1 LNASLTAR
9 LGVCSRTEIM
19 SSLSILANGMHVAW
33 YLLPLAVAV
42 SLVYS
47 ATRFE
52 YPPQILRR
60 SARLLVTILVSMAA
74 VFAVLCLLSW
84 NL

>member
-1 LNASLTAR
+1 MESFALLAAGTHAS
-9 LGVCSRTEIM
+9 
-19 SSLSILANGMHVAW
+19 W
-33 YLLPLAVAV
+33 YLLPLALTV

-52 YPPQILRR
+52 HWPQILRR
-60 SARLLVTILVSMAA
+60 SVRLFCTIIVSMAIL
-74 VFAVLCLLSW
+74 FAVLFLLSW

>member
-1 LNASLTAR
+1 MQSLT
-9 LGVCSRTEIM
+9 L
-19 SSLSILANGMHVAW
+19 LANGMHVAW

-52 YPPQILRR
+52 SPPQILRR
-60 SARLLVTILVSMAA
+60 SARLFLTILVSMAA
-74 VFAVLCLLSW
+74 VFVVLFLLSR

>member
-1 LNASLTAR
+1 MQSLT
-9 LGVCSRTEIM
+9 L
-19 SSLSILANGMHVAW
+19 LANGMHVAW

-60 SARLLVTILVSMAA
+60 SARLFLTILVSMAA
-74 VFAVLCLLSW
+74 VFVVLFLLSW

>member
-1 LNASLTAR
+1 MQLLSLFA
-9 LGVCSRTEIM
+9 I
-19 SSLSILANGMHVAW
+19 GMHAAW
-33 YLLPLAVAV
+33 YLLPLAAAV

-60 SARLLVTILVSMAA
+60 SARLFLTILVSMAA
-74 VFAVLCLLSW
+74 VFLVLYLLSW

>member
-1 LNASLTAR
+1 MHSLM
-9 LGVCSRTEIM
+9 L
-19 SSLSILANGMHVAW
+19 LANGTQMAW
-33 YLLPLAVAV
+33 YLLPLAAAV

-52 YPPQILRR
+52 HPPQILRR
-60 SARLLVTILVSMAA
+60 AARLFVTILVSMAA
-74 VFAVLCLLSW
+74 VFVVLLLLSW

>member
-1 LNASLTAR
+1 MESFALLAEGTHAS
-9 LGVCSRTEIM
+9 
-19 SSLSILANGMHVAW
+19 W
-33 YLLPLAVAV
+33 YLLPLALTV

-52 YPPQILRR
+52 HRPQILRR
-60 SARLLVTILVSMAA
+60 SVRLFCTIIVSMAA
-74 VFAVLCLLSW
+74 LFAVLFLLSW

>member
-1 LNASLTAR
+1 MESFALLAAGIHAS
-9 LGVCSRTEIM
+9 
-19 SSLSILANGMHVAW
+19 W
-33 YLLPLAVAV
+33 YILPLALTV

-52 YPPQILRR
+52 YRPQILRR
-60 SARLLVTILVSMAA
+60 SVRLFCTIIVSMAA
-74 VFAVLCLLSW
+74 LFAVLFLLSW

>member
-1 LNASLTAR
+1 MQSFALLADGTHAS
-9 LGVCSRTEIM
+9 
-19 SSLSILANGMHVAW
+19 W
-33 YLLPLAVAV
+33 YLLPLALTV

-52 YPPQILRR
+52 HPPQILRR
-60 SARLLVTILVSMAA
+60 SMRLFFTILVSMALL
-74 VFAVLCLLSW
+74 FAVLFLLSW

>member
-1 LNASLTAR
+1 MQSPML
-9 LGVCSRTEIM
+9 
-19 SSLSILANGMHVAW
+19 LANGMHVAW

-60 SARLLVTILVSMAA
+60 SVRLFLTILVSMAA

-84 NL
+84 KL

>member
-1 LNASLTAR
+1 ML
-9 LGVCSRTEIM
+9 
-19 SSLSILANGMHVAW
+19 LANGMHVAW

-60 SARLLVTILVSMAA
+60 SVRLFLTILVSMAA

-84 NL
+84 KL

>member
-1 LNASLTAR
+1 MESFGLLAVGTHAS
-9 LGVCSRTEIM
+9 
-19 SSLSILANGMHVAW
+19 W
-33 YLLPLAVAV
+33 YLLPLALTV

-52 YPPQILRR
+52 HPPQILWR
-60 SARLLVTILVSMAA
+60 SARLFITILVSMAA
-74 VFAVLCLLSW
+74 LFAVLFLLSW

>member
-1 LNASLTAR
+1 MESL
-9 LGVCSRTEIM
+9 L
-19 SSLSILANGMHVAW
+19 LAESTHATW
-33 YLLPLAVAV
+33 YLLPLALTV

-52 YPPQILRR
+52 HPPQILRR
-60 SARLLVTILVSMAA
+60 SLRLFLTIMVSMAA
-74 VFAVLCLLSW
+74 LFGILFLLSW

>member
-1 LNASLTAR
+1 MESFVLLADGGHAS
-9 LGVCSRTEIM
+9 
-19 SSLSILANGMHVAW
+19 W
-33 YLLPLAVAV
+33 YLLPLALTV

-52 YPPQILRR
+52 QPRQILRR
-60 SARLLVTILVSMAA
+60 ATRLFLTILVSMAA
-74 VFAVLCLLSW
+74 VFAILFLLSW

>member
-1 LNASLTAR
+1 VIGTD
-9 LGVCSRTEIM
+9 
-19 SSLSILANGMHVAW
+19 VAW
-33 YLLPLAVAV
+33 FLLPLALAV

-52 YPPQILRR
+52 QPRQILRR
-60 SARLLVTILVSMAA
+60 SARLFVTIIVSMAA
-74 VFAVLCLLSW
+74 VFVVLFLLSW

>member
-1 LNASLTAR
+1 
-9 LGVCSRTEIM
+9 M

-60 SARLLVTILVSMAA
+60 SARLLVTILVSMAV

>member
-1 LNASLTAR
+1 MESFALLAASSHA
-9 LGVCSRTEIM
+9 S
-19 SSLSILANGMHVAW
+19 W
-33 YLLPLAVAV
+33 YLLPLALAV

-60 SARLLVTILVSMAA
+60 SARLFVTILVSMAA
-74 VFAVLCLLSW
+74 LFALLFLLSW

>member
-1 LNASLTAR
+1 MQSPML
-9 LGVCSRTEIM
+9 
-19 SSLSILANGMHVAW
+19 LANGMQVAW

-60 SARLLVTILVSMAA
+60 SVRLFLTILVSMAA

-84 NL
+84 KL

>member
-1 LNASLTAR
+1 MPSLLVLAS
-9 LGVCSRTEIM
+9 
-19 SSLSILANGMHVAW
+19 GMHVAW

-60 SARLLVTILVSMAA
+60 SLRLFLTILVSMAA
-74 VFAVLCLLSW
+74 VFAILCLLSW

>member
-1 LNASLTAR
+1 MQSL
-9 LGVCSRTEIM
+9 L
-19 SSLSILANGMHVAW
+19 ILANGMHVAW

-60 SARLLVTILVSMAA
+60 SIRLFLTIVVSMAA
-74 VFAVLCLLSW
+74 VFAVLFLLSW

>member
-1 LNASLTAR
+1 MQSLLLASGTHA
-9 LGVCSRTEIM
+9 G
-19 SSLSILANGMHVAW
+19 W

-60 SARLLVTILVSMAA
+60 SARLFLTILVSMAV
-74 VFAVLCLLSW
+74 VFGILCLLSW

>member
-1 LNASLTAR
+1 LCASLTAR
-9 LGVCSRTEIM
+9 IGRQVEDRNM

-52 YPPQILRR
+52 HPPQILRR

>member
-1 LNASLTAR
+1 MESFGLLAVGTHAS
-9 LGVCSRTEIM
+9 
-19 SSLSILANGMHVAW
+19 W
-33 YLLPLAVAV
+33 YLVPLALTV

-52 YPPQILRR
+52 SPPQILRR
-60 SARLLVTILVSMAA
+60 SARLFITILVSMAA
-74 VFAVLCLLSW
+74 LFAVLFLLSW

>member
-1 LNASLTAR
+1 MPSL
-9 LGVCSRTEIM
+9 L
-19 SSLSILANGMHVAW
+19 LANGMHVAW
-33 YLLPLAVAV
+33 YLLPLALAV

-60 SARLLVTILVSMAA
+60 SARLFVTILVSMAA
-74 VFAVLCLLSW
+74 VFIVLCLLSW

>member
-1 LNASLTAR
+1 MQSLMLLASSTQ
-9 LGVCSRTEIM
+9 M
-19 SSLSILANGMHVAW
+19 AW
-33 YLLPLAVAV
+33 YLLPLAAAV

-52 YPPQILRR
+52 HPPQILRR
-60 SARLLVTILVSMAA
+60 ASRLFITILVSMAA
-74 VFAVLCLLSW
+74 VFVVLLLLSW

>member
-1 LNASLTAR
+1 MESFALLADSSHAS
-9 LGVCSRTEIM
+9 
-19 SSLSILANGMHVAW
+19 W
-33 YLLPLAVAV
+33 YLLPLALTV

-60 SARLLVTILVSMAA
+60 SARLFFTILISMGAL
-74 VFAVLCLLSW
+74 FAVLFLLSW

>member
-1 LNASLTAR
+1 MESFALLAANTHAS
-9 LGVCSRTEIM
+9 
-19 SSLSILANGMHVAW
+19 W
-33 YLLPLAVAV
+33 YLLPLALTV

-52 YPPQILRR
+52 HRPQILRR
-60 SARLLVTILVSMAA
+60 AVRLFCTIILSMAA
-74 VFAVLCLLSW
+74 LFAVLFLLSW

>member
-1 LNASLTAR
+1 MNLMPSL
-9 LGVCSRTEIM
+9 
-19 SSLSILANGMHVAW
+19 ILAVHTHSAW
-33 YLLPLAVAV
+33 FLLPLAATV

-60 SARLLVTILVSMAA
+60 SVRLFITILVAMAA
-74 VFAVLCLLSW
+74 VFGVLFLLSW
-84 NL
+84 GL

>member
-1 LNASLTAR
+1 MLSLF
-9 LGVCSRTEIM
+9 V
-19 SSLSILANGMHVAW
+19 LANGMHVAW

-52 YPPQILRR
+52 SPPQILRR
-60 SARLLVTILVSMAA
+60 SARLFLTIIVSMAV

>member
-1 LNASLTAR
+1 MPKR
-9 LGVCSRTEIM
+9 GVRPRNVTM
-19 SSLSILANGMHVAW
+19 HALLLLANGMHVAW

-60 SARLLVTILVSMAA
+60 SARLFLTIMISMAA

>member
-1 LNASLTAR
+1 MPSLLLFAH
-9 LGVCSRTEIM
+9 
-19 SSLSILANGMHVAW
+19 GMQIAW
-33 YLLPLAVAV
+33 FLVPLAAAV

-60 SARLLVTILVSMAA
+60 SLRLFVTILIAMTA
-74 VFAVLCLLSW
+74 VFVILYLLSR

>member
-1 LNASLTAR
+1 MESFALLADGTHAS
-9 LGVCSRTEIM
+9 
-19 SSLSILANGMHVAW
+19 W
-33 YLLPLAVAV
+33 YLLPLALTV

-52 YPPQILRR
+52 HRPQILRR
-60 SARLLVTILVSMAA
+60 AVRLFCTILISMAA
-74 VFAVLCLLSW
+74 LFAVLFLLSW

>member
-1 LNASLTAR
+1 VVETSRSHIKGLSNMHSFLLLAVSSHAS
-9 LGVCSRTEIM
+9 
-19 SSLSILANGMHVAW
+19 W
-33 YLLPLAVAV
+33 YLLPLALTV

-52 YPPQILRR
+52 HPPQILRR
-60 SARLLVTILVSMAA
+60 SARLFVTILVSMA
-74 VFAVLCLLSW
+74 VLFALLFLLSW